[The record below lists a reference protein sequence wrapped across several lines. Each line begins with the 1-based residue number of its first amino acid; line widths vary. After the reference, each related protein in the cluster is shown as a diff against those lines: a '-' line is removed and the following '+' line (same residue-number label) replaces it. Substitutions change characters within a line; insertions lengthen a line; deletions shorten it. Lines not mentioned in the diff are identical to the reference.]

1 MEVERLG
8 HISTS
13 GHTAWGGGKGEMKV
27 LGCTMYGTISLG
39 LVPWDQEPGLVPGT
53 ATRVNTEIG
62 VK

>member
-27 LGCTMYGTISLG
+27 PGCTMYGTISLG
-39 LVPWDQEPGLVPGT
+39 LVSWDPQPGLVPGA
-53 ATRVNTEIG
+53 ATRVNKEIG